1 MRIKL
6 SDTASMKKTFFFF
19 EPFAERLASVF
30 AKGDIMTYKRV
41 LLLNSTSDSESG
53 CLKLLK

>member
-6 SDTASMKKTFFFF
+6 SDTASVKTTFFYF
-19 EPFAERLASVF
+19 EPFAARLASMF
-30 AKGDIMTYKRV
+30 AKGDIMTNKCV
-41 LLLNSTSDSESG
+41 LLINSTSDSESG

>member
-1 MRIKL
+1 MKL

-19 EPFAERLASVF
+19 EPFAARLASLF
-30 AKGDIMTYKRV
+30 AKGDIMTYKGA

-53 CLKLLK
+53 C